1 MSKEEA
7 KYFAENVLS
16 ISAVI
21 GGLEGAK
28 ATSFMKSQVAMATAA
43 KGDAIVQ
50 NMQTWYDALWKG
62 MESLSTSLLTGKIM
76 PPAFCDEVQKLADQ
90 TAKDPDIKK
99 YTRTM

>member
-1 MSKEEA
+1 
-7 KYFAENVLS
+7 
-16 ISAVI
+16 
-21 GGLEGAK
+21 
-28 ATSFMKSQVAMATAA
+28 
-43 KGDAIVQ
+43 
-50 NMQTWYDALWKG
+50 MQTWYDALWKG